1 MSQPTREWRR
11 SRVKGKTLRDLIAP
25 EDRSLYKLISLVAD
39 LSTIL
44 RDRLPRELGLASSIN
59 PYGEQQMEI
68 DAWSNALFTKKLLR
82 SGLVKRL
89 ASEEMEEV
97 AEAKA
102 GEYSIV
108 LDPLDGSSNLK
119 SNNLLGTIVGVYREK
134 PLPARGRGLHTAMY
148 FLYGPYHQLVL
159 ALHDGV
165 RTFAALGRGSEGTRF
180 ISDGLVRRLPKPP
193 TVYGI
198 GGLREKWTPRVREF
212 VETLEKRKMS
222 LRYGG
227 SFVGDYNQVLTK
239 GGFFAYPELTD
250 APEGKYRLQF
260 ESNPVGFITE
270 KAGGQASTGMGRI
283 LDVEPTSIVQRIPTY
298 LGDSELV
305 QEFQSTYKSK
315 GQTV

>member
-1 MSQPTREWRR
+1 M
-11 SRVKGKTLRDLIAP
+11 KGKTLKDIVGV
-25 EDRSLYKLISLVAD
+25 EDRSLYKLISLIAN
-39 LSTIL
+39 LSIL
-44 RDRLPRELGLASSIN
+44 VRDMIPRELGFAGGTN
-59 PYGEQQMEI
+59 PYGEKQLKI
-68 DAWSNALFTKKLLR
+68 DVWSNDLFTKKLLK

-97 AEAKA
+97 AEAKS
-102 GEYSIV
+102 GEFSIV

-134 PLPARGRGLHTAMY
+134 PLPARGRDLQAAMY

-165 RTFAALGRGSEGTRF
+165 RSFAALGKGSQGTRF
-180 ISDGLVRRLPKPP
+180 VSDGLIRQLPKPP

-212 VETLEKRKMS
+212 VESLEKRKFS

-250 APEGKYRLQF
+250 APQGKYRLQF

-270 KAGGQASTGMGRI
+270 KAGGRASTGTGNI
-283 LDVEPTSIVQRIPTY
+283 LDVEPISITQRIPTY
-298 LGDSELV
+298 LGDQDLV
-305 QEFQSTYKSK
+305 REFESIYQSKS
-315 GQTV
+315 QTA

>member
-1 MSQPTREWRR
+1 MKRE
-11 SRVKGKTLRDLIAP
+11 TLKDIIGT
-25 EDRSLYKLISLVAD
+25 EERSLYRLISLIAH
-39 LSTIL
+39 LSTL
-44 RDRLPRELGLASSIN
+44 VRDMLPRELGLAGGIN
-59 PYGEQQMEI
+59 PYGEKQLQI
-68 DAWSNALFTKKLLR
+68 DVWSNDLFTKKLLR

-89 ASEEMEEV
+89 ASEEMGEI
-97 AEAKA
+97 AEAKV

-134 PLPARGRGLHTAMY
+134 QLPAKGRDLHAAMY

-159 ALHDGV
+159 GLQDGV
-165 RTFAALGRGSEGTRF
+165 HSFAALGKGSQRARF
-180 ISDGLVRRLPKPP
+180 VSDGLVRQLPKPP

-198 GGLREKWTPRVREF
+198 GGLREKWTPNVRGF
-212 VETLEKRKMS
+212 VESLEKRKLS

-270 KAGGQASTGMGRI
+270 KAGGRASTGTGNI
-283 LDVEPTSIVQRIPTY
+283 LDVEPSSVVQRVPTY
-298 LGDSELV
+298 LGDQDLV
-305 QEFQSTYKSK
+305 REFESIYQSKSRT
-315 GQTV
+315 G

>member
-1 MSQPTREWRR
+1 L
-11 SRVKGKTLRDLIAP
+11 KGQTLKDIIGT
-25 EDRSLYKLISLVAD
+25 EERSLYKLISQIAD
-39 LSTIL
+39 LSTL
-44 RDRLPRELGLASSIN
+44 VRERIPKQLGFAGGVN
-59 PYGEQQMEI
+59 PYGEKQLQI
-68 DAWSNALFTKKLLR
+68 DVWSNDLFTKKLLG
-82 SGLVKRL
+82 SGLVKRI
-89 ASEEMEEV
+89 ASEEMENV

-134 PLPARGRGLHTAMY
+134 PLPAKGRDLQAAMY

-159 ALHDGV
+159 ALPDGV
-165 RTFAALGRGSEGTRF
+165 HSFAALGKGTQGSRF
-180 ISDGLVRRLPKPP
+180 VSDGLTRKLPKPP

-198 GGLREKWTPRVREF
+198 GGLREKWIPKVREF
-212 VETLEKRKMS
+212 VAGLERRKLS

-227 SFVGDYNQVLTK
+227 SFVGDYNQVLAK

-270 KAGGQASTGMGRI
+270 KAGGRASTGTKNI
-283 LDVEPTSIVQRIPTY
+283 LDVEPASIVQRVPTY
-298 LGDSELV
+298 LGDEDLV
-305 QEFQSTYKSK
+305 REFESNYGSQS
-315 GQTV
+315 

>member
-1 MSQPTREWRR
+1 M
-11 SRVKGKTLRDLIAP
+11 KGKTLKEIIGT
-25 EDRSLYKLISLVAD
+25 EERSLYRLISLIAD
-39 LSTIL
+39 LSSQVREMI
-44 RDRLPRELGLASSIN
+44 PRELGYAGGIN
-59 PYGEQQMEI
+59 PYGEKQLQI
-68 DAWSNALFTKKLLR
+68 DVWSNDLFTKKLLR
-82 SGLVKRL
+82 SGLVKRV

-134 PLPARGRGLHTAMY
+134 PLPAMGRDLFAAMY
-148 FLYGPYHQLVL
+148 FLYGPFHQLVL

-165 RTFAALGRGSEGTRF
+165 RTFAALGKGSEETRF
-180 ISDGLVRRLPKPP
+180 VSDGLLRQLPKPP
-193 TVYGI
+193 MVYGI
-198 GGLREKWTPRVREF
+198 GGLREKWTPRVRGF
-212 VETLEKRKMS
+212 VESLEKRKMS

-270 KAGGQASTGMGRI
+270 KAGGRASTGTQSI
-283 LDVEPTSIVQRIPTY
+283 LDTEPSSIVQRVPTY

-305 QEFQSTYKSK
+305 QEFESLYRSTSHSS
-315 GQTV
+315 